1 MKFLKYIWRNI
12 VRNKVRSLLTILS
25 VGFSLALM
33 TVLYG
38 FMASQETWKN
48 TASQA
53 NRIVIMNVQGFSGK
67 VPISMVDDVRETEG
81 VVAAVPYAW
90 FGGTL
95 QEETMPFAQFAT
107 DPEQVF
113 RVWPEFKIP
122 EEQLAAFKGN
132 RQGCVLD
139 RRIAEKRGWKIG
151 ERIQLKGKF
160 YPVDLD
166 LELVGIFDS
175 EKNTDSLWFHMAYL
189 DESLRALNS
198 DAAGNSGTIFARIQ
212 NSTEIPG
219 VIRTIDDRFG
229 SSDTPTRSQTE
240 AAFAQMFVDMLGN
253 VQVMIRLIGLL
264 VVLCLSLV
272 AANSMA
278 MAMRERVTEIAVLK
292 AIGFS
297 RQRVLVMVL
306 GEAFLVSFLGGSLG
320 VVMGCGLLHLMHLA
334 LPQQFPFTILEMI
347 GPWILSGFVI
357 AGFIGII
364 SGLVPAIQASRLSV
378 INGLRRV
385 A

>member
-1 MKFLKYIWRNI
+1 MKLLKYIWRNI
-12 VRNKVRSLLTILS
+12 TRNTIRSLLTILS

-48 TASQA
+48 DASQG
-53 NRIVIMNVQGFSGK
+53 NRVVIMNVQGFSGR
-67 VPISMVDDVRETEG
+67 VPIAMVDQVRTTEG
-81 VVAAVPYAW
+81 VEAAVPYAW

-113 RVWPEFKIP
+113 QVWPNFKLP
-122 EEQLAAFKGN
+122 DDQLRAFKEN
-132 RQGCVLD
+132 RQGCVID

-151 ERIQLKGKF
+151 ERIPLKGTF
-160 YPVDLD
+160 YPVNLD
-166 LELVGIFDS
+166 LELVGTFDS
-175 EKNTDSLWFHMAYL
+175 PKNTDSLWFNWKYL
-189 DESLRALNS
+189 DESLRAMNS
-198 DAAGNSGTIFARIQ
+198 EAAGNSGTIFARVH
-212 NSTEIPG
+212 EAPLIPA
-219 VIRTIDDRFG
+219 VIRTIDDRTA

-253 VQVMIRLIGLL
+253 VQVMIRFIGLL
-264 VVLCLSLV
+264 VVLCLTLV

-297 RQRVLVMVL
+297 RMRILALVL
-306 GEAFLVSFLGGSLG
+306 GEAFLVSFLGGLLG
-320 VVMGCGLLHLMHLA
+320 VTMGCGLLHMMHLI
-334 LPQQFPFTILEMI
+334 LPQQFPFTILEMM
-347 GPWILSGFVI
+347 GAWISYGFIV
-357 AGFIGII
+357 AGCIGII
-364 SGLVPAIQASRLSV
+364 SGLIPAFNASRLSV
-378 INGLRRV
+378 IDGLRRV

>member
-1 MKFLKYIWRNI
+1 MRLLTYIWRNI
-12 VRNKVRSLLTILS
+12 TRNKIRSLLTILS

-48 TASQA
+48 GASLA

-67 VPISMVDDVRETEG
+67 VPISMVDDVRSMEG
-81 VVAAVPYAW
+81 VCAAVPYAW

-95 QEETMPFAQFAT
+95 QEENMPFAQFAT
-107 DPEQVF
+107 DAEQVF
-113 RVWPEFKIP
+113 EVWPEMTIP
-122 EEQLAAFKGN
+122 KDQLEAFKSN
-132 RQGCVLD
+132 RQGCVVD
-139 RRIAEKRGWKIG
+139 SRIAEKRGWKIG
-151 ERIQLKGKF
+151 QRIPLKGTF

-166 LELVGIFDS
+166 LELVGIFDAP
-175 EKNTDSLWFHMAYL
+175 KNTDSLWFQWKYL
-189 DESLRALNS
+189 DESLRALKS
-198 DAAGNSGTIFARIQ
+198 DAAGNSGTIFARVL
-212 NSTEIPG
+212 NSPDIPG
-219 VIRTIDDRFG
+219 VIAAVDDRFA
-229 SSDTPTRSQTE
+229 SSETPTRSQTE

-253 VQVMIRLIGLL
+253 VQVMIRWIGLL

-297 RQRVLVMVL
+297 RRRVLVMVL
-306 GEAFLVSFLGGSLG
+306 GEAFLVSFLGGLLG
-320 VVMGCGLLHLMHLA
+320 VVMGCGLLHMMHLA
-334 LPQQFPFTILEMI
+334 LPQQFPFTIIEMM
-347 GPWILSGFVI
+347 GPWILYGFGV
-357 AGFIGII
+357 AAAIGII
-364 SGLVPAIQASRLSV
+364 SGVVPAIQAAQLSV

>member
-1 MKFLKYIWRNI
+1 MKLLTYIWRNI
-12 VRNKVRSLLTILS
+12 TRNKIRSLLTILS

-48 TASQA
+48 GASLA

-67 VPISMVDDVRETEG
+67 VPISMVDDVRRTEG
-81 VVAAVPYAW
+81 VDAAVPYTW

-107 DPEQVF
+107 DSEQVF
-113 RVWPEFKIP
+113 QVWPELKITD
-122 EEQLAAFKGN
+122 EELAAFRSN
-132 RQGCVLD
+132 RRGCVID
-139 RRIAEKRGWKIG
+139 RRIAEKRDWKIG
-151 ERIQLKGKF
+151 QRIPLKGTF
-160 YPVDLD
+160 YPVDLE
-166 LELVGIFDS
+166 LELVGIFDAP
-175 EKNTDSLWFHMAYL
+175 KNTDSLWFNWTYL
-189 DESLRALNS
+189 DESLRALES
-198 DAAGNSGTIFARIQ
+198 DAAGNSGTIFARVHEAPKIPNVIKVIDERFA
-212 NSTEIPG
+212 NSE
-219 VIRTIDDRFG
+219 
-229 SSDTPTRSQTE
+229 TPTRSQTE

-306 GEAFLVSFLGGSLG
+306 GEAFMVSFLGGTLG
-320 VVMGCGLLHLMHLA
+320 VAMGCVLLHMMHLA
-334 LPQQFPFTILEMI
+334 LPQQFPFTIIEMM
-347 GPWILSGFVI
+347 GPWILYGFAVA
-357 AGFIGII
+357 AGIGII

>member
-1 MKFLKYIWRNI
+1 MKLFTYILRNI
-12 VRNKVRSLLTILS
+12 TRNKVRSLLTILS

-48 TASQA
+48 GAAQA
-53 NRIVIMNVQGFSGK
+53 NRIVIMNVQGFSGR
-67 VPISMVDDVRETEG
+67 VPIAMVDDIRGTDG

-95 QEETMPFAQFAT
+95 QEETMPFAEFAT
-107 DPEQVF
+107 DADEVF
-113 RVWPEFKIP
+113 DVWPEMKISDD
-122 EEQLAAFKGN
+122 ELKAWKSN
-132 RQGCVLD
+132 RQGCVVD
-139 RRIAEKRGWKIG
+139 HRIAEKRNWTVGQ
-151 ERIQLKGKF
+151 RIPLKGTF

-166 LELVGIFDS
+166 LELVGTFDAP
-175 EKNTDSLWFHMAYL
+175 KNTDSLWFHWKYL
-189 DESLRALNS
+189 DESLKAKES
-198 DAAGNSGTIFARIQ
+198 EAAGNSGTIFARVAESPNIPNVIQ
-212 NSTEIPG
+212 A
-219 VIRTIDDRFG
+219 VDDRFA

-253 VQVMIRLIGLL
+253 VQVMIRWIGLL

-297 RQRVLVMVL
+297 GQRVLVMVL
-306 GEAFLVSFLGGSLG
+306 GEAFMVSFLGGILG
-320 VVMGCGLLHLMHLA
+320 VAMGCGLLHLMHLA
-334 LPQQFPFTILEMI
+334 MPQQFPFTLIEMM
-347 GPWILSGFVI
+347 GPWITYGFFV
-357 AGFIGII
+357 AGGIGLI
-364 SGLVPAIQASRLSV
+364 SGLIPAIQASRLSV

-385 A
+385 T

>member
-1 MKFLKYIWRNI
+1 MSLLKYIWRNI
-12 VRNKVRSLLTILS
+12 RRNKIRSLLTILS
-25 VGFSLALM
+25 VAFSLSLM

-48 TASQA
+48 AASLA
-53 NRIVIMNVQGFSGK
+53 NRVVVMNVQGFSGK
-67 VPISMVDDVRETEG
+67 VPIAMVDDVRSIEG
-81 VVAAVPYAW
+81 VKAAVPYSW

-95 QEETMPFAQFAT
+95 QEEKMPFAQFAT

-113 RVWPEFKIP
+113 QVWPDLKIP
-122 EEQLAAFKGN
+122 DDQLKVFREN
-132 RQGCVLD
+132 RRGCVVD

-151 ERIQLKGKF
+151 ERILLKGTF
-160 YPVDLD
+160 YPVNLD

-175 EKNTDSLWFHMAYL
+175 AKNTDSLWFNWTYL
-189 DESLRALNS
+189 DESLRAMKN
-198 DAAGNSGTIFARIQ
+198 DAGGNAGTIFARIQ
-212 NSTEIPG
+212 EAAEIPA
-219 VIRTIDDRFG
+219 VIKAIDDRSA
-229 SSDTPTRSQTE
+229 SSETPTRSQTE

-264 VVLCLSLV
+264 VVLCLTLV

-297 RQRVLVMVL
+297 RRRVMVLVL
-306 GEAFLVSFLGGSLG
+306 GEAFLVSFLGGTLG
-320 VVMGCGLLHLMHLA
+320 VGMGCGLLHLMHLA
-334 LPQQFPFTILEMI
+334 LPQQFPFTIIEMM
-347 GPWILSGFVI
+347 GPWISYGFFV
-357 AGFIGII
+357 AGGIGLV
-364 SGLVPAIQASRLSV
+364 SGLIPAFNASRLSV